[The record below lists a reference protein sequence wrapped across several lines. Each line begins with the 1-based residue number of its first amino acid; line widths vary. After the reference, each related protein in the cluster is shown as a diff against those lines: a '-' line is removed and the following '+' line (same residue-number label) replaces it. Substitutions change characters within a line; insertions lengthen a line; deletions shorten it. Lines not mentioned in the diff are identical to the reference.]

1 MGGLRPVE
9 LAVLTG
15 RGVGWWSWCV
25 AGPAG
30 FAGRMRELSRLRVA
44 LGGDTRLLLV
54 SGDAG
59 VGKTRFVREGLW
71 QAAPEGLVAVWGACM
86 PLAGRL
92 PLLPVAAAL
101 GALGRVDGGGLL
113 EAALGAAPEYV
124 RGEAGRLL
132 PQLGPAP
139 AAAGDRDEGWRRERL
154 FSGLAELLWAA
165 ARQSALA
172 LVIDDVQ
179 WADSESLDFLT
190 LLTRAVR
197 ADPVTVVAACRSDE
211 APLDA
216 HVAGW
221 LAQVRGAAGV
231 EEIRLGPLSR
241 GEVAAQVAWLA
252 GGLAPAR
259 VVEMVYARAEGNPF
273 YTEQLVAAAP
283 RTGRGH
289 AGPAG
294 GPADPA
300 GGAAGGPGGRLCR

>member
-1 MGGLRPVE
+1 M
-9 LAVLTG
+9 
-15 RGVGWWSWCV
+15 
-25 AGPAG
+25 AGPTG
-30 FAGRMRELSRLRVA
+30 FAGRARELSRLRVA

-59 VGKTRFVREGLW
+59 VGKTRFVRQGLG
-71 QAAPEGLVAVWGACM
+71 QAEAEGLVAVWGACM

-101 GALGRVDGGGLL
+101 GELGRVDGGGLL
-113 EAALGAAPEYV
+113 EAALGVAPEYV

-139 AAAGDRDEGWRRERL
+139 AVVGGLDEGWRRERL
-154 FSGLAELLWAA
+154 FSGLSELLWAA
-165 ARQSALA
+165 ARPSALA

-231 EEIRLGPLSR
+231 EEIRLEPLSR
-241 GEVAAQVAWLA
+241 GEVAEQVAWLA
-252 GGLAPAR
+252 GGRRRPRWSMWCMPA
-259 VVEMVYARAEGNPF
+259 ARGTRFIPSS
-273 YTEQLVAAAP
+273 
-283 RTGRGH
+283 
-289 AGPAG
+289 
-294 GPADPA
+294 
-300 GGAAGGPGGRLCR
+300 